1 MLGEML
7 IEFLLI
13 EIYTNMLQ
21 FQKSTVDRLKL
32 IRYKLSD
39 YSYNVMIRCSMF

>member
-1 MLGEML
+1 ML

-21 FQKSTVDRLKL
+21 FQKSTMDRLRL
-32 IRYKLSD
+32 MGYKLSD
-39 YSYNVMIRCSMF
+39 HSDYVMMRCSMF